1 MPLLFELECVI
12 DGYNSK
18 ASTES
23 PFKTTFKDFDPVL
36 MKDSCDDDSQAT
48 WKAEFDIT
56 ENDVGEQVLNIEI
69 LFFIMIIHKCFFF
82 KSIDCT
88 YKQGQDNK
96 TITLKFEVYAPAQ
109 DDVDTDALQCNFAE
123 MTCEGPL
130 AISYQGSK
138 RDNLT
143 TQKLQDQ
150 TSKLHNSA
158 VFIGEPGQKDF
169 KIEFDFEKLSYDE
182 KGKYFDEHFDS
193 GKLCGCL
200 STTCSHTGMFW
211 DSDCILDGYVIRR
224 IDNETQNT
232 WNRANVDKSNKFF
245 NRTISEVR
253 DKMLGGRNPDYLKK
267 FSRSSDTGSPVRLM
281 KNFNSS
287 LKWEHMIG
295 PIVDQNWCS
304 MSWAIGSMTVF
315 ADRTRISHGNYLNKD
330 FHWKRPHY
338 TICKHLM
345 NGKCCTGNFIPI
357 PWDIIRNQTFAPD
370 NEPSYKFKVGRNT
383 LLPQNVDQ
391 IRLEISKNG
400 PVQALMRVHSDL
412 FLYGNGTYEPTA
424 HSKFLGYHS
433 VRIVGWGMGRRG
445 NVEKYFWRIANSWG
459 EEWGENGYF
468 NMWTD
473 TCEIEKWVVKTRPVW
488 ENPPARNRDGNIID
502 SLETLLVPF

>member
-1 MPLLFELECVI
+1 
-12 DGYNSK
+12 
-18 ASTES
+18 
-23 PFKTTFKDFDPVL
+23 
-36 MKDSCDDDSQAT
+36 
-48 WKAEFDIT
+48 
-56 ENDVGEQVLNIEI
+56 
-69 LFFIMIIHKCFFF
+69 
-82 KSIDCT
+82 
-88 YKQGQDNK
+88 
-96 TITLKFEVYAPAQ
+96 
-109 DDVDTDALQCNFAE
+109 
-123 MTCEGPL
+123 
-130 AISYQGSK
+130 
-138 RDNLT
+138 
-143 TQKLQDQ
+143 
-150 TSKLHNSA
+150 
-158 VFIGEPGQKDF
+158 
-169 KIEFDFEKLSYDE
+169 
-182 KGKYFDEHFDS
+182 
-193 GKLCGCL
+193 
-200 STTCSHTGMFW
+200 
-211 DSDCILDGYVIRR
+211 
-224 IDNETQNT
+224 
-232 WNRANVDKSNKFF
+232 
-245 NRTISEVR
+245 
-253 DKMLGGRNPDYLKK
+253 
-267 FSRSSDTGSPVRLM
+267 
-281 KNFNSS
+281 
-287 LKWEHMIG
+287 MIG

-315 ADRTRISHGNYLNKD
+315 ADRTRISHGKHLNKD

-338 TICKHLM
+338 TICKHQM

-502 SLETLLVPF
+502 FMIICPCIMHICSLLKLGAKGSKFQG